1 MKPIKKLKIKL
12 HDPKKFLVRDKSKYR
27 RRTYEFPFE
36 ALDQKKGLGII
47 EWNLELFSE
56 YDRSSKKYY
65 INKMWIWAGQ
75 TMDKRYRGKIF
86 QIECYTEAIKA
97 LPFTMKNNEDA
108 FIQRVWSMKYWDNG
122 NLVMTAYPKHEHN
135 ILQIETF
142 SSIFLE
148 PKFLTRRGR

>member
-1 MKPIKKLKIKL
+1 MKTVKELKIKL
-12 HDPKKFLVRDKSKYR
+12 HDPKKFLVKKKSR
-27 RRTYEFPFE
+27 GRERVYEFPFE
-36 ALDQKKGLGII
+36 ALDQKKGLGLI
-47 EWNLELFSE
+47 EWNLELFRE

-65 INKMWIWAGQ
+65 INKIWVWARQ

-97 LPFTMKNNEDA
+97 PLFTMKNNEDG
-108 FIQRVWSMKYWDNG
+108 FIQRIWSIQYWDNG

-142 SSIFLE
+142 SSVFLE
-148 PKFLTRRGR
+148 PKFLTRRGG